1 MFAHQTVHNSNYLHL
16 LFKKE
21 TKKKNWSEIRNK
33 FMNLDCIFSLVP
45 SYLISIVF
53 LVFAPSQLTKN
64 QANDIKAKAE
74 SSL

>member
-1 MFAHQTVHNSNYLHL
+1 
-16 LFKKE
+16 
-21 TKKKNWSEIRNK
+21 
-33 FMNLDCIFSLVP
+33 MNLDCIFSLVP